1 MGLLE
6 ELGVH
11 EAMNAPGVRILTLV
25 WALMALSCP
34 SWAEAATMRI
44 NAPLCHAVT
53 PVSLPDSQAARLVFS
68 CAGEPAGYQEQSL
81 WLHVDLTRLS
91 VDPHDAALLVHQ
103 SRFDSLTILFAY
115 ADGRT
120 VRQSVRRGASGTYWR
135 VGGQLAFEAP
145 GRDAPLSSITLRFN
159 HVASHKL
166 LRMQLLS
173 RGAANNAASLAAL
186 LIGGAITM
194 LLLGTIY
201 NISLAVAVRRQFL
214 AWHGMWAAIVLVWG
228 LFWSQLALAVLPHVA
243 GTASA
248 QICTLLSCVAVAAA
262 AISAITSLGENIP
275 RFASIGVLILSVIEA
290 GLGVPAALTT
300 SARIDLLATVLAV
313 TILGLLIAVALCIG
327 WAWRRGSREA
337 RDCAFAWSVPMATL
351 AATQVFDM
359 SDVLFGGGAQIAVL
373 FAAALQT
380 VWLSAAATRRL
391 GNLRVERD
399 VALAAETF
407 LNEIANSDPLTGLL
421 NRRGFVARAEQL
433 LRVEGSRPP
442 APFGLLLI
450 DVDHFKSINDEFGH
464 EAGDAVLH
472 RLAQRLLRWE
482 SASCAV
488 GRLGGEEFV
497 VAISG
502 LAGLALSQFAESVRR
517 ELAACDHLDATVDR
531 RVTAS
536 IGVVEARAGS
546 SFQELYGLADQVLY
560 QAKHAGRD
568 CVRMERVEEVGS
580 DAGTAAQPPRRLW
593 PTRVAS

>member
-1 MGLLE
+1 
-6 ELGVH
+6 
-11 EAMNAPGVRILTLV
+11 MNAPGVRFLTLV
-25 WALMALSCP
+25 WALMALFCP
-34 SWAEAATMRI
+34 SWAEAATLRV

-53 PVSLPDSQAARLVFS
+53 PASLPDSRAANLEFS
-68 CAGEPAGYQEQSL
+68 CMGEPAGYQEQSL
-81 WLHVDLTRLS
+81 WLRADLPGFS
-91 VDPHDAALLVHQ
+91 VNPRDVAVLVHH
-103 SRFDSLTILFAY
+103 SRFDSLTVLFAY

-120 VRQSVRRGASGTYWR
+120 VRQSVRRGAFGTYWR

-145 GRDAPLSSITLRFN
+145 DRDAPLSSITLRFDRL
-159 HVASHKL
+159 ASHRL
-166 LRMQLLS
+166 LRMQLLPRS
-173 RGAANNAASLAAL
+173 GVNSAASLAAL
-186 LIGGAITM
+186 LIGGAMTM

-214 AWHGMWAAIVLVWG
+214 AWHGTWAAIVLVWG
-228 LFWSQLALAVLPHVA
+228 LFWSQLALSVVPQMA

-248 QICTLLSCVAVAAA
+248 QICTLLSCIAVAAA
-262 AISAITSLGENIP
+262 AVSAITSLGENMIP
-275 RFASIGVLILSVIEA
+275 RFASIGVLILSLIEA

-300 SARIDLLATVLAV
+300 SARIDQLATVLAV
-313 TILGLLIAVALCIG
+313 TILGLLIAVALCIA

-337 RDCAFAWSVPMATL
+337 RDCAFAWAVPMATL

-380 VWLSAAATRRL
+380 AWLSAAATRRL
-391 GNLRVERD
+391 GKLRVERD
-399 VALAAETF
+399 VALAAETL

-433 LRVEGSRPP
+433 LRVEGGRPP

-531 RVTAS
+531 QVTAS

-546 SFQELYGLADQVLY
+546 AFQELYGLADQALY

-568 CVRMERVEEVGS
+568 CVRIQRIADVAPDGATV
-580 DAGTAAQPPRRLW
+580 AQQPRRLW